1 MLADNPGTWM
11 FHCHVNDHMEGGMMA
26 TFTIYKPPTR
36 SCPIHFVGAQFW
48 NSGPTYTLTVKNT
61 SGKKIKGYNLTFEHF
76 IAPELLNHPYI
87 DTWNSDQPLDPN
99 HEQTIEMKAY
109 RGSERSHTRLGADA
123 DKSLVRRRHLV
134 DPAGTGRMFRSFL
147 EGCRPS

>member
-1 MLADNPGTWM
+1 MKQGEKVRWYVMGMGNEIDIHSPHWHGKTVSDGHHNVDVVQLLPAGTTEVDMLADNPGTWM

-61 SGKKIKGYNLTFEHF
+61 AEKK
-76 IAPELLNHPYI
+76 
-87 DTWNSDQPLDPN
+87 S
-99 HEQTIEMKAY
+99 KA
-109 RGSERSHTRLGADA
+109 T
-123 DKSLVRRRHLV
+123 
-134 DPAGTGRMFRSFL
+134 T
-147 EGCRPS
+147 